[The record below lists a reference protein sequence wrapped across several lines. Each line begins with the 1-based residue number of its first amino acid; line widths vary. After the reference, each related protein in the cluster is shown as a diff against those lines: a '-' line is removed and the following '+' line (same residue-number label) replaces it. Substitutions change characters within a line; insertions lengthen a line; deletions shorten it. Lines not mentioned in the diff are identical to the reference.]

1 MFLGKKSIINYIK
14 KQSIS
19 LKIDTNHSIL
29 KYLIASNQFKTC
41 STIYLIY
48 LQFLLF
54 ILVLLI
60 KLLSLF
66 SHGNWMYYL
75 VYIRLF
81 TYGKITTK
89 KLIKVVSLSIFHL
102 FASWILLRKT
112 MVFKENLLYKNMCI
126 YKYPGKPDSKILS
139 TMNNF
144 VLRNQECRISGLTTN
159 PRM

>member
-89 KLIKVVSLSIFHL
+89 TLIKVVSLSIFQF

-126 YKYPGKPDSKILS
+126 YNYVPRQTWFK
-139 TMNNF
+139 NF
-144 VLRNQECRISGLTTN
+144 IYDERFCFKKSRMLYIRIN
-159 PRM
+159 D